1 MAFCIPAPLAD
12 RLKKAARDGA
22 FDIPKMYEMTSAQRR
37 ELFNKYVDDV
47 QVAKE
52 INAGFERAMI
62 SNQKNALTKWASK
75 TFNSK
80 AKQSQQYKDVLA
92 KIDELDEAGLLNSKN
107 ADNFLQDLV
116 AERLG
121 VTVTAQEAEKI
132 AELSQKIQSTTNK
145 VTEFGTPTME
155 YWRARKE
162 MDNFLDSVTPNS
174 QLRVA
179 TETIG
184 RGTMLLSLKSPLLN
198 IESNTVTGLTEA
210 FNRRLKT
217 RSWAGKN
224 NAYSK
229 RYIKHA
235 IKVYAETGYDITRM
249 TSLLDERKVKGEAK
263 PHSQGTGKVRKVGRF
278 YEDVVFNKMLGTPD
292 VAFSSMHFIDRANI
306 TSTKIARKE
315 GLTGRALNKRALEIM
330 KDATRIDP
338 QTKIG
343 QEVRDESIAEAM
355 YATYVNDSTYSDVAL
370 GIRRIFNLASGDL
383 RIGDQLMPFVKTP
396 ANVIGVGIDYSGILI
411 PPKLAIDISK
421 SVNSIRK
428 GSTVE
433 QAFGENFS
441 NYGNRVIRAGLGLT
455 FAFILS
461 SLFDPEDYIGE
472 WPTSQKEQELLR
484 LKNATTNSIRIGNK
498 WVSLDY
504 FGALAS
510 PLVGMMYAKKYGD
523 SLPDAIFQYYTG
535 VIKQSAKIPGFEN
548 MYDLF
553 ETIRRSDPSKNTIGE
568 NITDLTNYLV
578 GYGRSRTIPAF
589 VYDIARGTDPY
600 DREVNKDDWWAGFKK
615 GIPGL
620 RQTLP
625 IKKNVL
631 GEPITNEN
639 LISTLLFGA
648 RVKTANNSAI
658 VEEMGRLSETQALPA
673 ITDVEKTSS
682 RVKELKNQM
691 GDDAF
696 REAKAEYTQ
705 RLRDRIEKIMS
716 TGKYQRMNDDERK
729 KWIDEI
735 KGEEVDRMLKKNKYK
750 KPPTDQ
756 RSSRDVHNNLIL
768 NLATTAKE
776 SIIRPALAAEDID
789 ISYEDWQKQ
798 KDNPNWIGKLFNAVK
813 STFNRTPEP
822 TGELLDPTGELYGK
836 PYIIKEYGVGTQ
848 VTFANGSSILV
859 ESEEELRKYMGQYQK
874 DYKSLT
880 GKDWPANAPNWIAQ
894 TGKEQP
900 APKEPRMMQVTEG
913 SVLGEEVDQ
922 KVKNGRAHKG
932 FKEEELKRPP
942 SNVSKII
949 KEQSVEKGVDE
960 SVIAS
965 LLMTESGFVNDPNKD
980 GVNYNKD
987 GSIASRD
994 RGIAQINDKAHPDV
1008 TDEQAYDINFAIPYA
1023 TGILASHLKRF
1034 DGNYEMAIASYNRGA
1049 GGMNRRGIEGDVF
1062 DHPDKPGWKIN
1073 YAKRYL
1079 YAVSNGLDD
1088 ETRKE
1093 LGLKS
1098 PDEYIWEWEE

>member
-22 FDIPKMYEMTSAQRR
+22 FDIPQMYEMTSAQRR

-132 AELSQKIQSTTNK
+132 AELSQNIEQASNK
-145 VTEFGTPTME
+145 SSEFGDPGKE
-155 YWRARKE
+155 YWKARAE
-162 MDNFLDSVTPNS
+162 MTNYLDSITPRS
-174 QLRVA
+174 QVRVA

-184 RGTMLLSLKSPLLN
+184 RGALLASIKTPFLN
-198 IESNTVTGLTEA
+198 IESNTVAGISEA
-210 FNRRLKT
+210 FARRV
-217 RSWAGKN
+217 KN
-224 NAYSK
+224 QQWSGMNN
-229 RYIKHA
+229 
-235 IKVYAETGYDITRM
+235 VYARQYMKYAIEVYNETGYDITRM
-249 TSLLDERKVKGEAK
+249 RSIHENRKVLGEEK
-263 PHSQGTGKVRKVGRF
+263 PHSQGPGKVRKLGRI
-278 YEDVVFNKMLGTPD
+278 YEDIIYKKSLGVPD
-292 VAFSSMHFIDRANI
+292 VAFSSFHFADRINI
-306 TSTKIARKE
+306 GSTKIARQE
-315 GLTGRALNKRALEIM
+315 GLTGRKAKQRALEIM

-338 QTKIG
+338 KTDIG
-343 QEVRDESIAEAM
+343 IALREEAIASAE
-355 YATYVNDSTYSDVAL
+355 YATYQNDSALSKISL
-370 GIRRIFNLASGDL
+370 GIRNLFDIASGDL
-383 RIGDQLMPFVKTP
+383 QLGKNIIPFVKTG
-396 ANVIGVGIDYSGILI
+396 ANAIYMGVEYSGATL
-411 PPKLAIDISK
+411 PLEAAYDLGK
-421 SVNSIRK
+421 SAYDYKIKNVPFEK
-428 GSTVE
+428 
-433 QAFGENFS
+433 AFSDNFG
-441 NYGNRVIRAGLGLT
+441 NYANKMIRAGLGLT
-455 FAFILS
+455 TAYVLA

-472 WPTSQKEQELLR
+472 YPTSEKERRLLESQ
-484 LKNATTNSIRIGNK
+484 NASTNSIKIGNK
-498 WVSLDY
+498 WVSMDW
-504 FGALAS
+504 FGSMAA
-510 PLVGMMYAKKYGD
+510 PLIGMMYAKKYGND
-523 SLPDAIFQYYTG
+523 GLADAVISYYMG
-535 VIKQSAKIPGFEN
+535 VAKQSTQIPGFDN
-548 MYDLF
+548 LYDLM
-553 ETIRRSDPSKNTIGE
+553 TDIQRADPSKNTVGE
-568 NITDLTNYLV
+568 NLRDFANYMISF
-578 GYGRSRTIPAF
+578 GRSRTIPAF
-589 VYDIARGTDPY
+589 VSDVAKGLDKY
-600 DREVNKDDWWAGFKK
+600 DRKIDKDDWWGGFKR

-625 IKKNVL
+625 IKENVL
-631 GEPITNEN
+631 GEPITTEG
-639 LISTLLFGA
+639 LISTLLFGS

-658 VEEMGRLSETQALPA
+658 VQELGRLAEVNQLPP
-673 ITDVEKTSS
+673 ITDIEKTSS
-682 RVKELKNQM
+682 RAKELKKQI
-691 GDDAF
+691 GDEAF
-696 REAKAEYTQ
+696 YEAKAEYSQ
-705 RLRDRIEKIMS
+705 RLRDRIEKAMR
-716 TGKYQRMNDDERK
+716 TGKYQRMGDDERS
-729 KWIDEI
+729 KWIGDI
-735 KGEEVDRMLKKNKYK
+735 KNEEFERMLKKNKYK

-776 SIIRPALAAEDID
+776 SIIRPALAAEDIKID
-789 ISYEDWQKQ
+789 YGDWQKQ
-798 KDNPNWIGKLFNAVK
+798 KDNPSFIEKLQNAIK
-813 STFNRTPEP
+813 SIWRGDKEVEDNPILP
-822 TGELLDPTGELYGK
+822 PS
-836 PYIIKEYGVGTQ
+836 PYSIKEYGVGTMIE
-848 VTFANGSSILV
+848 FENGSKFLA
-859 ESEEELRKYMGQYQK
+859 ESEEEMQKYLAQYQK
-874 DYKSLT
+874 DYKGLT
-880 GKDWPANAPNWIAQ
+880 GKDWPSNAPNWIA
-894 TGKEQP
+894 TVGKQQP

-913 SVLGEEVDQ
+913 SVLGDEVDQ

-965 LLMTESGFVNDPNKD
+965 LLMTESGFVNDPSKD
-980 GVNYNKD
+980 GINYNKD

-1034 DGNYEMAIASYNRGA
+1034 DGDYEMAIASYNRGA

-1062 DHPDKPGWKIN
+1062 DHPQKTGWKIN